1 MTEPKKKPGNRRG
14 TGPANRFSQL
24 LNAELRAIVAY
35 RRMILRDLEEAT
47 GVSKAR
53 LSMVLNQDAAPLNTN
68 EFELICRALEVDPA
82 DICARAGATRKKELS
97 SENVSVSD
105 KELAA
110 QVLARAEAAI
120 KSGYRLAAHPTD
132 QVLTDDSNCGCMI
145 GSVHSNE
152 SELFSEAINRT
163 IRNWMD
169 IRGENLLTLADKTG
183 ISKSK
188 LSRTVYRSEGSLPI
202 RDFKTICAALNV
214 DMTVIISEA
223 DDIITEDPAS
233 A

>member
-35 RRMILRDLEEAT
+35 RRMTLRDLEEAT

-82 DICARAGATRKKELS
+82 DICARAEATRKKELAA
-97 SENVSVSD
+97 ETAVASD

-110 QVLARAEAAI
+110 QILARAEAAT
-120 KSGYRLAAHPTD
+120 KAGYTLAAHP
-132 QVLTDDSNCGCMI
+132 
-145 GSVHSNE
+145 
-152 SELFSEAINRT
+152 
-163 IRNWMD
+163 
-169 IRGENLLTLADKTG
+169 
-183 ISKSK
+183 
-188 LSRTVYRSEGSLPI
+188 
-202 RDFKTICAALNV
+202 
-214 DMTVIISEA
+214 A